1 MKLIKFINK
10 LILIIN
16 MGKKLKIKK
25 VKIQI
30 RKVELVKIKK
40 SSVVVM

>member
-30 RKVELVKIKK
+30 IKVELVKIKK